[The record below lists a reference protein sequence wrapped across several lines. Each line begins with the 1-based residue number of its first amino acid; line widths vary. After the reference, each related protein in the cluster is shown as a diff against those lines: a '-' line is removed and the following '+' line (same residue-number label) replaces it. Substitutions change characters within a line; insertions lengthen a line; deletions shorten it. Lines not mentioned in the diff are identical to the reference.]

1 VATDRW
7 TSDDIGDL
15 SGRTFVVTGG
25 NSGLGYETAR
35 ALARKR
41 ARVVI
46 ACRDAGRARAAVI
59 SLRAE
64 SSDADASFLE
74 LDLASLASV
83 RKFADA
89 LRERHRSLHVL
100 VNNAGVMALPQRRT
114 ADGFEA
120 QFGTNHLGHFALT
133 GLLLELLLAEP
144 GGRIVT
150 LSSTAHRIGRMRFDD
165 LQFERGYSPWPAY
178 AQSKLA
184 NLLFTLELQRRLAA
198 AGAPA
203 IAVACH
209 PGYAA
214 TNLQFAGPRM
224 AGSAV
229 RERVMKLANRL
240 FAQSAEMGALPTL
253 YAACAPDVE
262 GGDYIGPADFGQT
275 WGYPTKVSRSR
286 RARDAQ
292 AAARLWEISERLT
305 GVRYAALP

>member
-7 TSDDIGDL
+7 TSADIGDL

-35 ALARKR
+35 ALAGKR

-46 ACRDAGRARAAVI
+46 ACRDAGRARAAVT

-64 SSDADASFLE
+64 SSDADVSFLE

-89 LRERHRSLHVL
+89 FRERHRSLHVL